1 MYFCKKFLMA
11 EKVNPYK
18 DSDQSKKVQVTK
30 MFDTIS
36 KEYDGL
42 NRVISFGIDVKWR
55 NKVVKIVKEKQP
67 ENILDIATG
76 TGDLAISLTT
86 TNAKEIIGL
95 DISDGMLEVGR
106 QKITAKNL
114 DGIISMVIGDSE
126 DLPFN
131 DNTFDAITVAFG
143 VRNFENLEKGLTEIL
158 RVLKPNGIFVI
169 LETSVPTNPIYKLGY
184 KIHTKLIL
192 PIIGKLF
199 SKDKV
204 AYSYLSESASVFP
217 YGEVLNNILRK
228 IGFIN
233 VEDKPQT
240 MGVATIYKA
249 SKA

>member
-1 MYFCKKFLMA
+1 MS

-18 DSDQSKKVQVTK
+18 DSDQSKKAQVTK

-55 NKVVKIVKEKQP
+55 NKVVKLVANKNP

-86 TNAKEIIGL
+86 TTAKEIIGL

-106 QKITAKNL
+106 QKIKSKNL

-143 VRNFENLEKGLTEIL
+143 VRNFENLEKGLSEIL

-169 LETSVPTNPIYKLGY
+169 LETSVPTNPIYKAGY
-184 KIHTKLIL
+184 NIHIKLIM
-192 PIIGKLF
+192 PTIGKLF

-204 AYSYLSESASVFP
+204 AYSYLSESASAFP
-217 YGEVLNNILRK
+217 YGEALNNILRK

-240 MGVATIYKA
+240 MGVATIYSA